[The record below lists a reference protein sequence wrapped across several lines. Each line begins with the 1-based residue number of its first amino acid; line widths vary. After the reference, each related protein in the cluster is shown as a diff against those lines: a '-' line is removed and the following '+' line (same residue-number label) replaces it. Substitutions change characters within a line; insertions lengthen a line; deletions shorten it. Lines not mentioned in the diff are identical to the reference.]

1 MSGFFSAFTN
11 TSSDIDKKE
20 EYDEMK
26 SLYDG
31 ETDAETISTSAEKL
45 SSFKKICGSK
55 IKDDIYKKYEINGKL
70 DKDEIIKMI
79 GNRKSTNNGF
89 GDSLSFSKFI
99 NDKTFLFDAC
109 IENRKEDNEY
119 SKYDQVFLDKKEV
132 TQEELK
138 GKTLLYHLFNEESG
152 PSFKILSDLMDF
164 FESQPDDVDYEKIF
178 DKYISEYTE
187 TDEVE
192 NKEAF
197 KKSFDELKEKE
208 KENKVFFMVFSFAWN
223 YVNTNVDNSK
233 MSGGD
238 TPTVNNIVAGFKSDK
253 MASRMLYVFSIIGLI
268 YFSIILLDA
277 GRLLL
282 YVINHIMDVKQ
293 KYRIDIADNFNA
305 DDAIYGENT
314 LLNYIIGFFVT
325 FSQFISGNVLNM
337 IEQHKESAINSVQQ
351 IFSQAATETGRN
363 LQASCMDNILTC
375 FNGIFTGQFAAE
387 TSAILSENASYERQK
402 AINDATHA
410 INTSFNKLTSQIGY
424 VTTGITTGLNGILM
438 CSCII
443 GNLTY
448 PDIYTKQHVSG
459 SVGLFTA
466 SYSLSPLSITSLGGI
481 ATQFSILFAP
491 GKFRLRQYSDSSSDN
506 SSTTNEKDD
515 SKAIENLTIQDKEEE
530 NINTEKVNSLLSLQE
545 ENGQEVQEE
554 KEGKGGK
561 KRKSRKFFSKI
572 LRKKST
578 KKKKEKSKKKNKRK
592 TRRKTRKR
600 RNRKSN

>member
-1 MSGFFSAFTN
+1 MSNFFGFSLSDSADNST
-11 TSSDIDKKE
+11 KKE

-31 ETDAETISTSAEKL
+31 ETDAETITTSAEKL

-55 IKDDIYKKYEINGKL
+55 IKDDIYKKYETNGKL
-70 DKDEIIKMI
+70 DKDEIIKML

-89 GDSLSFSKFI
+89 GDSLSFTKFI

-109 IENRKEDNEY
+109 IDNRKEDNEY
-119 SKYDQVFLDKKEV
+119 SKYDLVFLDKKEV
-132 TQEELK
+132 THEELK

-164 FESQPDDVDYEKIF
+164 FESQPDDADYEKIF
-178 DKYISEYTE
+178 NNYISEYIE

-192 NKEAF
+192 NKEEF
-197 KKSFDELKEKE
+197 KKAFDELKEKE
-208 KENKVFFMVFSFAWN
+208 KDNKVFFMVFSFAWN
-223 YVNTNVDNSK
+223 YVNTNIDNSK
-233 MSGGD
+233 MSGGN
-238 TPTVNNIVAGFKSDK
+238 TPTVNNIVAGFKSEK

-282 YVINHIMDVKQ
+282 YVINHIMDIKQ

-314 LLNYIIGFFVT
+314 LLNYTIGFFMT

-351 IFSQAATETGRN
+351 VFTQAATETGRN
-363 LQASCMDNILTC
+363 LQANCMNNILTC

-387 TSAILSENASYERQK
+387 TSAILSENTSYERQK
-402 AINDATHA
+402 ALNDATHN
-410 INTSFNKLTSQIGY
+410 INTSFNRLSSQIGY

-438 CSCII
+438 CCCVI

-448 PDIYTKQHVSG
+448 PDVYTKQHVTG

-466 SYSLSPLSITSLGGI
+466 SYSLSPLSITSLSGI

-491 GKFRLRQYSDSSSDN
+491 GKFRLTQYTDSSSDN
-506 SSTTNEKDD
+506 STTNEDN
-515 SKAIENLTIQDKEEE
+515 SKAIENLTIEDNQEE
-530 NINTEKVNSLLSLQE
+530 NVDTKTVNSLLSLQE
-545 ENGQEVQEE
+545 ENDENNEE
-554 KEGKGGK
+554 KKEKGGK
-561 KRKSRKFFSKI
+561 NRKSKKFFSKL

-578 KKKKEKSKKKNKRK
+578 KKKKVKSKKKNKRK
-592 TRRKTRKR
+592 TRRKTIKR
-600 RNRKSN
+600 RNKKKN

>member
-1 MSGFFSAFTN
+1 MSGFFSAFIN

-164 FESQPDDVDYEKIF
+164 FESQPDDADYEKIF

-208 KENKVFFMVFSFAWN
+208 KDNKVFFMVFSFAWN
-223 YVNTNVDNSK
+223 YVNTNIDNSK
-233 MSGGD
+233 MSGGN
-238 TPTVNNIVAGFKSDK
+238 TPTVNNIVAGFKSEK

-282 YVINHIMDVKQ
+282 YVINHIMDIKQ

-314 LLNYIIGFFVT
+314 LLNYTIGFFMT

-351 IFSQAATETGRN
+351 VFTQAATETGRN
-363 LQASCMDNILTC
+363 LQANCMDNILTC

-387 TSAILSENASYERQK
+387 TSAILSENTSYERQK
-402 AINDATHA
+402 ALNDATHA
-410 INTSFNKLTSQIGY
+410 INTSFNRLSSQIGY

-438 CSCII
+438 CCCVI

-448 PDIYTKQHVSG
+448 PDVYTKQHVTG

-466 SYSLSPLSITSLGGI
+466 SYSLSPLSITSLSGI

-491 GKFRLRQYSDSSSDN
+491 GKFRLTQYTDSSSDN
-506 SSTTNEKDD
+506 STTNEDN
-515 SKAIENLTIQDKEEE
+515 SKAIENLTIEDNQEE
-530 NINTEKVNSLLSLQE
+530 NVDTKTVNSLLSLQE
-545 ENGQEVQEE
+545 ENDKNKEE
-554 KEGKGGK
+554 KKEKGGK
-561 KRKSRKFFSKI
+561 KRKSKKFFSKL

-578 KKKKEKSKKKNKRK
+578 KKKKVKSKKKNKRK
-592 TRRKTRKR
+592 TRRKTIKR
-600 RNRKSN
+600 RNKKKN